1 MERILLRIPSELKE
15 KVVQYAESLGLSMND
30 VLKVAIKQ
38 FVQREI
44 N

>member
-15 KVVQYAESLGLSMND
+15 KIVQYAESLGLSMND

-38 FVQREI
+38 FVQREMK
-44 N
+44 

>member
-1 MERILLRIPSELKE
+1 MERILLRVPSELKE
-15 KVVQYAESLGLSMND
+15 KIVQYAESLGLSMND

-38 FVQREI
+38 FVQREM

>member
-15 KVVQYAESLGLSMND
+15 KIVQYADSLGLSMND
-30 VLKVAIKQ
+30 VLKVAIMQ
-38 FVQREI
+38 FVQREM